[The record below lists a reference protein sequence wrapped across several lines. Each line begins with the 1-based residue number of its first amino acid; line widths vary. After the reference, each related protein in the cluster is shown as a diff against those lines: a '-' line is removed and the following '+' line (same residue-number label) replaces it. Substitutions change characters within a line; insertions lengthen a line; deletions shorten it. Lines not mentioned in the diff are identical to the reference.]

1 MRSTEKA
8 RIAGVQGAGEMRQEE
23 VARGL
28 LTKWATGPGK
38 GLGLFCG
45 FSGGD
50 IGVFKAENKC
60 DLIYSF

>member
-1 MRSTEKA
+1 MRSAEKA
-8 RIAGVQGAGEMRQEE
+8 RMAGIQGAGEMRREE

-45 FSGGD
+45 FSGEILGFLKRR
-50 IGVFKAENKC
+50 INVV
-60 DLIYSF
+60 

>member
-8 RIAGVQGAGEMRQEE
+8 RMAGVQEAGEMRQEE

-38 GLGLFCG
+38 GLRLSCG
-45 FSGGD
+45 FSGEILGFLKQR
-50 IGVFKAENKC
+50 INM
-60 DLIYSF
+60 I

>member
-8 RIAGVQGAGEMRQEE
+8 RMAGVQGAGEMRQEE

-45 FSGGD
+45 FSGEILGFLKQR
-50 IGVFKAENKC
+50 INV
-60 DLIYSF
+60 I